1 MKNERKTE
9 VKVGVTVLVALIAF
23 FWVLGWAKNF
33 SFYSNE
39 KLLTINFSSVAGL
52 NNNDLVAVNGV
63 RKGFVKDISLKGANV
78 YVLVS
83 IDEDAELKED
93 AKFSVMMLDLMG
105 GKKIEI
111 DPGQS
116 DVPIDFNKV
125 QSGNF
130 VGDISTAMAM
140 LSSVQNDLVDV
151 IKEIKISLTEMN
163 KILTDEELYADAKN
177 TLSTLA
183 ELTNKVNQIILKNE
197 ETINQIFTSGNSF
210 LNNSNALLEDSSP
223 KIIYA
228 LDAITKLIEKSDNLA
243 AKVNL
248 ALDETKSEKNNLGKL
263 LYDEKLIPEMKTAIE
278 ELRTLVKILVEQLK
292 NQGINVDA
300 NIF

>member
-223 KIIYA
+223 KIINA